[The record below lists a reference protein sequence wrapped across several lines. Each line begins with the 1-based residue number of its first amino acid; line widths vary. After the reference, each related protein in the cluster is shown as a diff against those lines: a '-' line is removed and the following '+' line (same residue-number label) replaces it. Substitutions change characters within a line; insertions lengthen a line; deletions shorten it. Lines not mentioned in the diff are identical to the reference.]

1 MMEPEEVFQSGLA
14 DLLGHPKAWTP
25 HAVLLRQLF
34 DSRIPKTER
43 EHAAVREIEQLTAAN
58 ERLKGL
64 LREARDLAWSPS
76 PDALH
81 LLRNALK
88 EPPR

>member
-1 MMEPEEVFQSGLA
+1 MMEKGEVFQSGLA
-14 DLLGHPKAWTP
+14 DLLGHPKASTP

-43 EHAAVREIEQLTAAN
+43 EHAAVREIE
-58 ERLKGL
+58 RLKGL
-64 LREARDLAWSPS
+64 LRETREAVWMNHDGK
-76 PDALH
+76 
-81 LLRNALK
+81 LLDMIEAALK